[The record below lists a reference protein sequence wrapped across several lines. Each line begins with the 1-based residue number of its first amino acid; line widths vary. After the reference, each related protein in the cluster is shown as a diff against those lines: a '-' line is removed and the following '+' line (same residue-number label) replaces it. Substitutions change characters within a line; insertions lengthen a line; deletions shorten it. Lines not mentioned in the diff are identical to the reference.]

1 MLALVKQDPLKQRR
15 VPIVDV
21 DGLVELSAELVFQ
34 LVHVSMEGAQ
44 GGWYYAASGF
54 PHRLEQP
61 LLKPDA
67 KVGRV
72 MIEASPNLG
81 IEGGHQQDSSAQVL
95 HRRQR
100 NVRTSAPSAD

>member
-72 MIEASPNLG
+72 MIEASSILG
-81 IEGGHQQDSSAQVL
+81 IEGWHLAELLSAVS
-95 HRRQR
+95 RAEA
-100 NVRTSAPSAD
+100 T

>member
-1 MLALVKQDPLKQRR
+1 MPALVKQDPLKQRR

-21 DGLVELSAELVFQ
+21 DGLVELSVELVFQ

-72 MIEASPNLG
+72 MIEASSILG
-81 IEGGHQQDSSAQVL
+81 IEGWH
-95 HRRQR
+95 
-100 NVRTSAPSAD
+100 